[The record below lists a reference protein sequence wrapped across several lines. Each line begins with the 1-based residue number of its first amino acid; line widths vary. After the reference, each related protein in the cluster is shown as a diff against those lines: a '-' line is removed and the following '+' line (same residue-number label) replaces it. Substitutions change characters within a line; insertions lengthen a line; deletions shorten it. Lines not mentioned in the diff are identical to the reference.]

1 MLRYNE
7 SMDERFRAYE
17 QLGRDNLICISGIRR
32 WCKNAEVEPTAW
44 GLAAES
50 TGLPIG
56 SHALSCP
63 HVSRRVESM
72 NVRGIVS
79 DFLVEHCA
87 GCPHHSPNGDASW
100 GRKIIDEHIAQTE
113 RAKRLADERAL
124 RVQELRAELR
134 NRSADLANQ
143 SNIEARSILRYLE
156 SVFSEREEERCDAS
170 ERIQQAALLG
180 ADALPLEAMRLIA
193 ALARTP
199 EFAESML
206 PVCTVL
212 GSARPD
218 ARADLVEASL
228 SNFETL
234 LHVESSA
241 AVLQAVSESD
251 LYPLDEIHIKSLIL
265 SQDHSPFGPAIYAE
279 GPRYPHSTAVLVA
292 SFDADP
298 ESVNKVVREQLES
311 KFDRYRHSTCGAIE
325 LIQKERPRI
334 ALDLLES
341 LVASLNLHDEG
352 DESMYG
358 PSTKIVSILRG
369 ALFHSPIVVDQTL
382 AKAFANA
389 RPAVQGDILKVYRPP
404 RRSVDED
411 GQPHP
416 PELADAL
423 IQRLLGWIQNE
434 RLPVDVR
441 NEALNS
447 LGPVFRQFPSEAT
460 DKHET
465 LLGYL
470 AVISTQE
477 EPPDHSPLLEIPG
490 RNKNPVIDQLDR
502 RTDRIK
508 WNTFKRELAECLSI
522 LGRHDAPKILNA
534 ITDCLDQPL
543 DQINPEFK
551 TLCLRILGEV
561 ASKYDIRPQAVPY
574 LWRALMDF
582 SSPSTRAEAIE
593 ATVKLFRNGVAPP
606 PDLVEMVLVYL
617 TDEYVAVHQA
627 ALRAVTQRRYWFDSS
642 RTYALLVGLRAQL
655 NAYSRETYQLDDIC
669 DAILR
674 VCQSEPRWKVAAIGL
689 IETVF
694 PTGEDLVD
702 QNIAHRL
709 IRFSEPVESVAVPI
723 AKLVTIHLGR
733 HERDRL
739 GNSFGPSEREEMIG
753 WLRGLPIDVFQQVTD
768 DLMTCALKVAEQDP
782 WEACFLAGVF
792 GCFLDFRR
800 EREVLDAVLGAI
812 PEEPRMEDQRR
823 LVLRLRDAAARN
835 AAFQA

>member
-1 MLRYNE
+1 M
-7 SMDERFRAYE
+7 
-17 QLGRDNLICISGIRR
+17 
-32 WCKNAEVEPTAW
+32 WCHRT
-44 GLAAES
+44 
-50 TGLPIG
+50 
-56 SHALSCP
+56 
-63 HVSRRVESM
+63 
-72 NVRGIVS
+72 
-79 DFLVEHCA
+79 
-87 GCPHHSPNGDASW
+87 HS
-100 GRKIIDEHIAQTE
+100 
-113 RAKRLADERAL
+113 
-124 RVQELRAELR
+124 
-134 NRSADLANQ
+134 
-143 SNIEARSILRYLE
+143 
-156 SVFSEREEERCDAS
+156 
-170 ERIQQAALLG
+170 
-180 ADALPLEAMRLIA
+180 
-193 ALARTP
+193 
-199 EFAESML
+199 
-206 PVCTVL
+206 
-212 GSARPD
+212 
-218 ARADLVEASL
+218 
-228 SNFETL
+228 
-234 LHVESSA
+234 
-241 AVLQAVSESD
+241 
-251 LYPLDEIHIKSLIL
+251 
-265 SQDHSPFGPAIYAE
+265 
-279 GPRYPHSTAVLVA
+279 
-292 SFDADP
+292 
-298 ESVNKVVREQLES
+298 
-311 KFDRYRHSTCGAIE
+311 
-325 LIQKERPRI
+325 KERPRI

-341 LVASLNLHDEG
+341 LVESLNLHDEE
-352 DESMYG
+352 DESMDG

-389 RPAVQGDILKVYRPP
+389 RAAVQGDILKVYRPP
-404 RRSVDED
+404 RPSVDE
-411 GQPHP
+411 GGELHP
-416 PELADAL
+416 PEIANVV
-423 IQRLLGWIQNE
+423 IQRLMEWIENE

-447 LGPVFRQFPSEAT
+447 LESVFRQFPSEAI

-477 EPPDHSPLLEIPG
+477 EPPHHSPLLEIPG
-490 RNKNPVIDQLDR
+490 RNKDPLIDHLDR
-502 RTDRIK
+502 HTDRIK
-508 WNTFKRELAECLSI
+508 WNTFKRDLGECLSI
-522 LGRHDAPKILNA
+522 LGRHDAPKIIGA

-543 DQINPEFK
+543 DQINPDFK
-551 TLCLRILGEV
+551 SICVRMLGEV
-561 ASKYDIRPQAVPY
+561 AGRYDIRPQAVPY

-627 ALRAVTQRRYWFDSS
+627 ALRAVTQRRYWFDSTQ
-642 RTYALLVGLRAQL
+642 TYALLVGLRAQL
-655 NAYSRETYQLDDIC
+655 NAYSRGTYQLDDIC

-709 IRFSEPVESVAVPI
+709 IRFSEPAESVAVPV
-723 AKLVTIHLGR
+723 AKLVTIHLAR
-733 HERDRL
+733 HGRDRR
-739 GNSFGPSEREEMIG
+739 GNSFGLSEREEMIG

-812 PEEPRMEDQRR
+812 PEEPRREDQGR